1 MADMAFSEMT
11 PSEQLKVVNTAIES
25 VLLGGQSYAI
35 GSRKLTRADLSLLRS
50 MRQELQAEIAAEG
63 DSSLLD
69 NTFVAVFDEPR

>member
-35 GSRKLTRADLSLLRS
+35 GSRKLSRADLSLLRA

-69 NTFVAVFDEPR
+69 NTFVAVFEEPR

>member
-35 GSRKLTRADLSLLRS
+35 GSRKLSRADLSLLRQ

>member
-35 GSRKLTRADLSLLRS
+35 GSRKLSRADLSLLRQ

-69 NTFVAVFDEPR
+69 NTFVAVFEEPR